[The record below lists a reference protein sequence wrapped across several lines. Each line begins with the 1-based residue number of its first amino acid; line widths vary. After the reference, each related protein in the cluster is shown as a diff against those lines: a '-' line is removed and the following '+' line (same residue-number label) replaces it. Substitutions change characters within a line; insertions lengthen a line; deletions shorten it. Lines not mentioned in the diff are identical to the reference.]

1 VLKDSDS
8 SLENWQMNWENV
20 GFTSNAEV
28 SFHLG
33 DQEFT
38 MEPVFPRTFPCP
50 LSVVQGQ
57 PATRLL

>member
-1 VLKDSDS
+1 
-8 SLENWQMNWENV
+8 MNWENV